1 MRAPAQLQRPKR
13 EAWLLDADWTRK
25 RSGSKLDGK
34 NLKDEVE
41 KHDDY
46 EGNTQ
51 QPHNDRGHLEDS
63 I

>member
-1 MRAPAQLQRPKR
+1 MVGLETGWK
-13 EAWLLDADWTRK
+13 
-25 RSGSKLDGK
+25 K